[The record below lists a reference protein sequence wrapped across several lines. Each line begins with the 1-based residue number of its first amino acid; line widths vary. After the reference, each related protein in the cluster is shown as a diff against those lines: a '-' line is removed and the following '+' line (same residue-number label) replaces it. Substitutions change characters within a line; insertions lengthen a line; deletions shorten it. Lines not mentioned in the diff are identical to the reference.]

1 MGPTDSKAS
10 APPCH
15 THIMAS
21 LLFSSP
27 LLVCVSVF
35 LQTLMC
41 AALLPFLQIIFA
53 RGWVKTASFMTLLGS
68 RILSRGRS
76 VRHSAPPTGCV
87 PTGPGEVGMLFRIL
101 LAVGLSLPVKWSYH
115 PLRSSLVLR
124 FVFSEN

>member
-1 MGPTDSKAS
+1 MGTDSKAS
-10 APPCH
+10 APSCH

-35 LQTLMC
+35 LLSLTC
-41 AALLPFLQIIFA
+41 AALMPFLQIIFA
-53 RGWVKTASFMTLLGS
+53 RGWVKTASFMTLLGY

-87 PTGPGEVGMLFRIL
+87 PIGLGEVEMLFRIP
-101 LAVGLSLPVKWSYH
+101 LAAGLSLPVKWFYR
-115 PLRSSLVLR
+115 PLRSSLDLR

>member
-1 MGPTDSKAS
+1 MGTDSKAS
-10 APPCH
+10 APSCH

-27 LLVCVSVF
+27 LPVSVSVF

-68 RILSRGRS
+68 RILSPGRR

-87 PTGPGEVGMLFRIL
+87 PIGHGEVEMLFRIL
-101 LAVGLSLPVKWSYH
+101 LAAGSSLPVRWSYH
-115 PLRSSLVLR
+115 PLRSSLDLR
-124 FVFSEN
+124 SVFSEN